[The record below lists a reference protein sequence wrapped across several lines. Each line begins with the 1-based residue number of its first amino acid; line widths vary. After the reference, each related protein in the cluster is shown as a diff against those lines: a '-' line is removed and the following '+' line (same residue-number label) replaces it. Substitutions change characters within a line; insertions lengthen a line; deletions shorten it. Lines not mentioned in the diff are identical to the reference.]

1 MSNPGAPSTPAP
13 RRWLRQFLW
22 LVVGIVALLFLLLA
36 RPACH
41 LWQTARADR
50 PDRPPPPPGV
60 WNDASRLNETKVAEV
75 VSVPGDAADAEQ
87 QLVQLLHRA
96 RTNGWKVAIAGAGHT
111 MGGHTLYPGG
121 LVLDMRRFNRM
132 SLDAQSQ
139 VLRVQAGARWFEVI
153 PFLRER
159 GRSVAVM
166 QSNHDFTVGGS
177 ISANCHGWP
186 ANRPPI
192 ASTVQSF
199 RLLKADGTIVQ
210 CSRMENRELF
220 SLALGGYGLFGVILD
235 VELATV
241 PDASYVLERVVLPSE
256 QFEEIHRR
264 KVLDDANV
272 SMAYGRLST
281 ASGEFLTESI
291 LTVMRPTTT
300 AVATDRTTDPPT
312 KFGRLVFRGSVGS
325 DYGKSLRWWAERDLQ
340 PWLRPEVFQRSRLL
354 DEAVAVFGNHSAGST
369 DIVMEYFVPG
379 GQLAKFLG
387 RLREVQ
393 ARHPVDVLNVTL
405 RHVLRDEDTFLRYAD
420 QPMHCAVLL
429 VHQPLKPA
437 AETAMQ
443 EATRAM
449 VQAALDCGGRHYLP
463 YRLHATDEQF
473 HAAYPKAK
481 AFFALKR
488 QHDPDELFQNEFYRR
503 HGRATPAPRP
513 SGN

>member
-1 MSNPGAPSTPAP
+1 MSNLSTPPSPSP
-13 RRWLRQFLW
+13 RQWLRRLLW
-22 LVVGIVALLFLLLA
+22 LMVGVTALLLLFLA
-36 RPACH
+36 RPAWH

-50 PDRPPPPPGV
+50 LDRPSLPPGV

-75 VSVPGDAADAEQ
+75 VAVPGDAVDAEQ

-121 LVLDMRRFNRM
+121 LVVDMRPFNRM
-132 SLDAQSQ
+132 SLDPQSH

-177 ISANCHGWP
+177 VSANCHGWP

-199 RLLKADGTIVQ
+199 RLLKADGTIVR
-210 CSRMENRELF
+210 CSRTEHRELF
-220 SLALGGYGLFGVILD
+220 SLALGGYGLFGVILE
-235 VELATV
+235 VELLTV
-241 PDASYVLERVVLPSE
+241 PDVAYVLERVVLPADK
-256 QFEEIHRR
+256 FEEVHRR
-264 KVLDDANV
+264 QVLDDASV
-272 SMAYGRLST
+272 GMAYGRLST
-281 ASGEFLTESI
+281 ASSEFLTESI
-291 LTVMRPTTT
+291 LTVMRPTTA
-300 AVATDRTTDPPT
+300 AVAADRTTDPPSQ
-312 KFGRLVFRGSVGS
+312 FGRLVFRGSVGS

-354 DEAVAVFGNHSAGST
+354 DEAVAVFGNHSTNST
-369 DIVMEYFVPG
+369 DIVMEYFVPA

-393 ARHPVDVLNVTL
+393 TRHPVDVLNVTL

-429 VHQPLKPA
+429 VHQPFTPE
-437 AETAMQ
+437 AEAAMQ
-443 EATRAM
+443 QATRAM
-449 VQAALDCGGRHYLP
+449 IQAALDCGGRYYLP

-481 AFFALKR
+481 AFFDLKR
-488 QHDPDELFQNEFYRR
+488 KHDPDELFQNQFYRR
-503 HGRATPAPRP
+503 HGK
-513 SGN
+513 